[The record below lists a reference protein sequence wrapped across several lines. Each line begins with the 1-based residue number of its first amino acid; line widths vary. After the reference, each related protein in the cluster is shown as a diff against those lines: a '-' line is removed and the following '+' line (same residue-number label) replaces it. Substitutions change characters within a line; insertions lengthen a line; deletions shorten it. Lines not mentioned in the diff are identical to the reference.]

1 MSISDGGRVF
11 KSRTSPLRKK
21 FVIQVSA
28 ACQNAYP
35 VLKPLGV
42 ALEIRT
48 KDFRELEES
57 GFVSAMPSD

>member
-1 MSISDGGRVF
+1 MSISDGGRVS

-21 FVIQVSA
+21 FVIQVSPE
-28 ACQNAYP
+28 CQNAYP

-42 ALEIRT
+42 ALKIRT

-57 GFVSAMPSD
+57 GFVSSMPSD